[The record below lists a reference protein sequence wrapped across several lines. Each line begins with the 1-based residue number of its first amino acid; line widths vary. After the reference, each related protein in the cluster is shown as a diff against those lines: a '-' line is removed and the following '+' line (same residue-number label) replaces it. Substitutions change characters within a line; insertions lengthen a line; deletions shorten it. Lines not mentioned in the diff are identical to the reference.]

1 MNFNVRSKIKIYL
14 FHHHTTLQEG
24 RNFRHFGVMVQSEKC
39 MVFLWDR
46 SHL

>member
-14 FHHHTTLQEG
+14 FHHHTTLQE
-24 RNFRHFGVMVQSEKC
+24 VMVQSEKC